1 MRIDTSNNFQI
12 SINTGNNISTQN
24 TNDTSKSGNVKSIY
38 VGNLNQNNTT
48 QNNIE
53 QKKQQARKQAM
64 KLMSDAW
71 DKDKSRQG
79 KVDDLNNTKSDTV
92 QQISDLKER
101 IKDIDNEKE
110 NKRLEYGVDKD
121 SQEQKDLELLE
132 KYQENRYGSANDK
145 FSQEEVDRLKE
156 LQNTPLTDYQKSALR
171 LNSTKTDFNTDID
184 RLNSKLMGLSMSIID
199 AETDREKAQDMVKAS
214 DTGDK
219 IIEAAND
226 EILGMLVAEGKDN
239 LDQKTEEAE
248 RKQEEA
254 QDQQQEQDERLDDI
268 KEKRKEQ
275 EKIIKSQANAD
286 NIQIDVNLKKQTTDN
301 IKDAQDKIQKLM
313 KENNMTNE
321 DIKGIE
327 IDLNF

>member
-156 LQNTPLTDYQKSALR
+156 LQNTPLTLLILR
-171 LNSTKTDFNTDID
+171 EDLRIMQCRMRCADF
-184 RLNSKLMGLSMSIID
+184 G
-199 AETDREKAQDMVKAS
+199 
-214 DTGDK
+214 
-219 IIEAAND
+219 
-226 EILGMLVAEGKDN
+226 
-239 LDQKTEEAE
+239 
-248 RKQEEA
+248 RKQLHSPT
-254 QDQQQEQDERLDDI
+254 R
-268 KEKRKEQ
+268 
-275 EKIIKSQANAD
+275 
-286 NIQIDVNLKKQTTDN
+286 NLTVTVSSICAVFIVLGTVYLGSNPKK
-301 IKDAQDKIQKLM
+301 
-313 KENNMTNE
+313 
-321 DIKGIE
+321 
-327 IDLNF
+327 

>member
-1 MRIDTSNNFQI
+1 
-12 SINTGNNISTQN
+12 
-24 TNDTSKSGNVKSIY
+24 
-38 VGNLNQNNTT
+38 
-48 QNNIE
+48 
-53 QKKQQARKQAM
+53 
-64 KLMSDAW
+64 
-71 DKDKSRQG
+71 
-79 KVDDLNNTKSDTV
+79 
-92 QQISDLKER
+92 
-101 IKDIDNEKE
+101 
-110 NKRLEYGVDKD
+110 
-121 SQEQKDLELLE
+121 
-132 KYQENRYGSANDK
+132 
-145 FSQEEVDRLKE
+145 
-156 LQNTPLTDYQKSALR
+156 
-171 LNSTKTDFNTDID
+171 
-184 RLNSKLMGLSMSIID
+184 MSIID

-226 EILGMLVAEGKDN
+226 EILDMLVAEGKDN

-248 RKQEEA
+248 KKQEEA

-275 EKIIKSQANAD
+275 EKIIKGQANAD

>member
-1 MRIDTSNNFQI
+1 
-12 SINTGNNISTQN
+12 
-24 TNDTSKSGNVKSIY
+24 
-38 VGNLNQNNTT
+38 
-48 QNNIE
+48 
-53 QKKQQARKQAM
+53 
-64 KLMSDAW
+64 
-71 DKDKSRQG
+71 
-79 KVDDLNNTKSDTV
+79 
-92 QQISDLKER
+92 
-101 IKDIDNEKE
+101 
-110 NKRLEYGVDKD
+110 
-121 SQEQKDLELLE
+121 
-132 KYQENRYGSANDK
+132 
-145 FSQEEVDRLKE
+145 
-156 LQNTPLTDYQKSALR
+156 
-171 LNSTKTDFNTDID
+171 
-184 RLNSKLMGLSMSIID
+184 
-199 AETDREKAQDMVKAS
+199 MVKAS

-248 RKQEEA
+248 KKQEEA

-275 EKIIKSQANAD
+275 EKIIKGQANAD